1 MVSCISTD
9 AVLKEFPSSPAVAW
23 ALPDV
28 VSTLSAAAVAVAAA
42 SGATDGVFD
51 GACVSLLTRLSPCFL
66 PFATNLMLRQAGS
79 S

>member
-1 MVSCISTD
+1 MVPCISTD

-51 GACVSLLTRLSPCFL
+51 GVFRCSLVCPL
-66 PFATNLMLRQAGS
+66 PFCVLRPT
-79 S
+79 